1 LKHPGYAL
9 WLLYA
14 TTGMRRGEALGLQWP
29 DIDLKAG
36 SLSIRRSLVP
46 VDGIPKE
53 SEPKTQRAPANVD
66 RAGSSRPSLPS
77 RFVAT
82 LAGMKPELRS
92 RLFRPVDS
100 LRGAG

>member
-1 LKHPGYAL
+1 MYAL

-14 TTGMRRGEALGLQWP
+14 TTGMRRWEALGLQWP

-53 SEPKTQRAPANVD
+53 SEPKTKRAPANVD
-66 RAGSSRPSLPS
+66 RAGS
-77 RFVAT
+77 
-82 LAGMKPELRS
+82 
-92 RLFRPVDS
+92 
-100 LRGAG
+100 